1 MARAQNSF
9 PEGNEL
15 TAQIHSRHRRGNIW
29 RVLFQIATVVG
40 IVALALLLYNIV
52 NSSFGYTA
60 VQNAIEPAALTL
72 AYDED
77 QLLRLANTVSSE
89 DDNQLAAEIMADPYA
104 IGFFGYAYYQ
114 ENEATLR
121 ALAVDGVQPGA
132 AAVEDGSYPLARPL
146 YIYTAESVL
155 AEKPEVAAFVD
166 FYLSHVDESID
177 EIGYFAAAP
186 ATLAAAE
193 NAFLAAAGQTALA
206 GPVAESGSIAIAG
219 SSTVYPLTQAL
230 ADGFVA
236 AGYGGQIEVA
246 SIGSTAGLNQLCV
259 DEDIDI
265 ANASRPINEA
275 EFEACRRNGRDPLE
289 LRIGTDAL
297 AVVVSQENSFVNELT
312 QAQLLAI

>member
-121 ALAVDGVQPGA
+121 ALAVDGVQPGRRSRMA
-132 AAVEDGSYPLARPL
+132 AIRWPGRFTSTRQSRCWRRSRKWPL
-146 YIYTAESVL
+146 
-155 AEKPEVAAFVD
+155 
-166 FYLSHVDESID
+166 LSIFIS
-177 EIGYFAAAP
+177 AMWM
-186 ATLAAAE
+186 
-193 NAFLAAAGQTALA
+193 
-206 GPVAESGSIAIAG
+206 S
-219 SSTVYPLTQAL
+219 PLT
-230 ADGFVA
+230 
-236 AGYGGQIEVA
+236 
-246 SIGSTAGLNQLCV
+246 
-259 DEDIDI
+259 
-265 ANASRPINEA
+265 R
-275 EFEACRRNGRDPLE
+275 
-289 LRIGTDAL
+289 
-297 AVVVSQENSFVNELT
+297 
-312 QAQLLAI
+312 